1 MEKSTGKGT
10 LCTSWLCL
18 VLKKYLF
25 HIRHCFIC
33 RPSDA
38 AVSEDAGGRTE
49 DFYDFGIGSQMLFI
63 TLGYRSFLY
72 TLGFRSLPHS
82 VIDIINIR
90 LQISLTLGQIS
101 TTLCKISSTLGN
113 RSHPHSAIDLIHTR
127 QQISNT
133 LGYRSHPH
141 SATLLIC
148 AWSLSNI
155 KIHLGQA

>member
-1 MEKSTGKGT
+1 VAGWGGGCPNRIPISCCKNHLSWLGNRARNLLLTVRAFPCLMHAPILMVGGRGSKRMEKSTGKGT

-90 LQISLTLGQIS
+90 L
-101 TTLCKISSTLGN
+101 
-113 RSHPHSAIDLIHTR
+113 
-127 QQISNT
+127 
-133 LGYRSHPH
+133 
-141 SATLLIC
+141 
-148 AWSLSNI
+148 
-155 KIHLGQA
+155 